1 MLKNNFINLINKY
14 SKNEVYN
21 LMCWIE
27 IEKNYSLK
35 SRHYHN
41 LTHLSNMLKELEDVK
56 NEVNKLDTLLFSLF
70 YHDIVY
76 KATRS
81 DNELKS
87 AIFFEKRIS
96 KTSFPFIL
104 ESKTQIKLTK
114 EHKVSNDLDTNIFM
128 DLDLSI
134 LGKSKSEYENYY
146 KNVRKEYKIYPD
158 FMYNKGRVKA
168 LKSILESDKIFKT
181 DFFINKYEEKARENI
196 NLEIDF
202 LS

>member
-1 MLKNNFINLINKY
+1 MLKETFLNLIRKY
-14 SKNEVYN
+14 SNDGIHN

-27 IEKNYSLK
+27 IEKNYSFK
-35 SRHYHN
+35 SRYYHN
-41 LTHLSNMLKELEDVK
+41 LGHLKNMLVEFEFVK
-56 NEVNKLDTLLFSLF
+56 NQVKELDTLLFSLF

-96 KTSFPFIL
+96 KTSFPFIA
-104 ESKTQIKLTK
+104 ECKKQIELTK
-114 EHKVSNDLDTNIFM
+114 EHKVSSDFDTDIFM

-146 KNVRKEYKIYPD
+146 KNVRKEYKIYPN

-181 DFFINKYEEKARENI
+181 DFFIHKYEEKARENI

-202 LS
+202 LT